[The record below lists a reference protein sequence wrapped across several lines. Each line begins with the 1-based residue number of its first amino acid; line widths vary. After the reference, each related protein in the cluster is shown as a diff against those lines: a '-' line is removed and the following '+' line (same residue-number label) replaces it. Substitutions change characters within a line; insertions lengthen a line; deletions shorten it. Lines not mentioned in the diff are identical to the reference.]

1 MLLKNCLV
9 MLRARV
15 FLSLI
20 RQRGIPALRLAV
32 PMLKVS
38 QLCWTTRRCGFPPP
52 GKKQGYLTEAAKRRG
67 IAIIAQDVSPLSLLA
82 QADVVYTVTSQMGF
96 EALLLGKEVH
106 CFGMPFYAGWGA
118 THDRLT
124 CPRRAKRRTAEEIF
138 AAAYMLYARY
148 VNPVTARRCDIH
160 EAIRILAAQR
170 FQNERNKGFHA
181 CVGFSRWKRPHARA
195 FLQSTTGSI
204 RFFSD
209 WWKAIKWAQA
219 NGGDVVVWASKCTI
233 GLESSCQTMGVRLI
247 RMEDGF
253 IRSVGLGSDFNWPYS
268 LVLDEKGIYYD
279 PSSPSGLEDIL
290 NTLPEHPERAELCS
304 RASALR
310 GFIVEKGITKY
321 NTGVDAV
328 TRGDFS
334 AKGRLLLVPGQVE
347 DDASVRLGGCGL
359 FSNVDLLKAV
369 RERHPDAFIIYKPH
383 PDVESRNRK
392 GRIPD
397 EEALRYADRV
407 VRNVR
412 MDVLLGIVDEVHTL
426 TSLTGF
432 EALLRGIEVHA
443 YGGPFYAGWGLTH
456 DRVDFPRRKA
466 RLSLEELIAG
476 TLILYPS
483 YYDWQTK
490 GFCTPEDICY
500 RLTQPKG
507 QMRGKFFMRTF
518 AALREKIRN
527 VF

>member
-1 MLLKNCLV
+1 M
-9 MLRARV
+9 
-15 FLSLI
+15 
-20 RQRGIPALRLAV
+20 
-32 PMLKVS
+32 
-38 QLCWTTRRCGFPPP
+38 
-52 GKKQGYLTEAAKRRG
+52 
-67 IAIIAQDVSPLSLLA
+67 
-82 QADVVYTVTSQMGF
+82 
-96 EALLLGKEVH
+96 
-106 CFGMPFYAGWGA
+106 
-118 THDRLT
+118 
-124 CPRRAKRRTAEEIF
+124 
-138 AAAYMLYARY
+138 
-148 VNPVTARRCDIH
+148 
-160 EAIRILAAQR
+160 
-170 FQNERNKGFHA
+170 
-181 CVGFSRWKRPHARA
+181 
-195 FLQSTTGSI
+195 
-204 RFFSD
+204 
-209 WWKAIKWAQA
+209 
-219 NGGDVVVWASKCTI
+219 
-233 GLESSCQTMGVRLI
+233 
-247 RMEDGF
+247 
-253 IRSVGLGSDFNWPYS
+253 
-268 LVLDEKGIYYD
+268 
-279 PSSPSGLEDIL
+279 
-290 NTLPEHPERAELCS
+290 CS

-383 PDVESRNRK
+383 PDVESWNRK
-392 GRIPD
+392 GHIPD

-456 DRVDFPRRKA
+456 DRIDFPRRKA
-466 RLSLEELIAG
+466 GLSLEELIAG

>member
-1 MLLKNCLV
+1 M
-9 MLRARV
+9 
-15 FLSLI
+15 
-20 RQRGIPALRLAV
+20 
-32 PMLKVS
+32 
-38 QLCWTTRRCGFPPP
+38 CWLFQMETSSCP
-52 GKKQGYLTEAAKRRG
+52 GLF
-67 IAIIAQDVSPLSLLA
+67 AID
-82 QADVVYTVTSQMGF
+82 
-96 EALLLGKEVH
+96 
-106 CFGMPFYAGWGA
+106 
-118 THDRLT
+118 
-124 CPRRAKRRTAEEIF
+124 
-138 AAAYMLYARY
+138 
-148 VNPVTARRCDIH
+148 
-160 EAIRILAAQR
+160 
-170 FQNERNKGFHA
+170 
-181 CVGFSRWKRPHARA
+181 
-195 FLQSTTGSI
+195 TGTI

-219 NGGDVVVWASKCTI
+219 NGGDIVVWASKCTI

-253 IRSVGLGSDFNWPYS
+253 IHSVGLGSDFNWPYS

-279 PSSPSGLEDIL
+279 PSRPSGLEDIL

-456 DRVDFPRRKA
+456 DRIDFPRRKA
-466 RLSLEELIAG
+466 GLSLEELIAG

>member
-1 MLLKNCLV
+1 MKKVVQLYEAFVSSGLVIFKAELRPLSTKLQKN
-9 MLRARV
+9 RSAG
-15 FLSLI
+15 
-20 RQRGIPALRLAV
+20 GIPATADSFTLHFTI
-32 PMLKVS
+32 KS
-38 QLCWTTRRCGFPPP
+38 K
-52 GKKQGYLTEAAKRRG
+52 KKQE
-67 IAIIAQDVSPLSLLA
+67 
-82 QADVVYTVTSQMGF
+82 
-96 EALLLGKEVH
+96 
-106 CFGMPFYAGWGA
+106 
-118 THDRLT
+118 
-124 CPRRAKRRTAEEIF
+124 RTA
-138 AAAYMLYARY
+138 LY
-148 VNPVTARRCDIH
+148 
-160 EAIRILAAQR
+160 
-170 FQNERNKGFHA
+170 RN
-181 CVGFSRWKRPHARA
+181 
-195 FLQSTTGSI
+195 
-204 RFFSD
+204 
-209 WWKAIKWAQA
+209 
-219 NGGDVVVWASKCTI
+219 
-233 GLESSCQTMGVRLI
+233 
-247 RMEDGF
+247 
-253 IRSVGLGSDFNWPYS
+253 
-268 LVLDEKGIYYD
+268 
-279 PSSPSGLEDIL
+279 
-290 NTLPEHPERAELCS
+290 
-304 RASALR
+304 
-310 GFIVEKGITKY
+310 
-321 NTGVDAV
+321 
-328 TRGDFS
+328 FS

-397 EEALRYADRV
+397 GEALRYADRV

-432 EALLRGIEVHA
+432 EALLRGIEVHT